1 VGLPMDKPM
10 ILLVEDEPL
19 IVALVEDALQEGGFA
34 VTVAGDSLQAQA
46 ALMSGIEFR
55 GMVVDIY
62 LPGPMSGWELARMA
76 RTQLPHIAVVY
87 ATGHGELEWTVEG
100 VPGSVLLSKPY
111 APAQAITALSH
122 QINTTG

>member
-1 VGLPMDKPM
+1 MDKPI

-19 IVALVEDALQEGGFA
+19 IAVLVEDALQEGGFA
-34 VTVAGDSLQAQA
+34 VAVAGDSLQAQA
-46 ALMSGIEFR
+46 ALLSGIEFR
-55 GMVVDIY
+55 GMVVDIN
-62 LPGPMSGWELARMA
+62 LPGPMSGWDLARMG
-76 RTQLPHIAVVY
+76 RTQFPHIAVVY

-111 APAQAITALSH
+111 APAQAITALSY